1 MDNLILGLVFDNGAN
16 LLEYLSGDSANANPS
31 LGQLMYFTLIYDF
44 IRHEIKVLGF
54 SLMQRGSY
62 YAALAATALVT
73 MWVFYQ
79 GLRILSG
86 KGDSL
91 MALVLNASRVAFIVT
106 AAISMG
112 VASSAVYDTV
122 GVRLPG
128 VITGYVTNSNTT
140 AEEQIDDSLAAMQ
153 FAMSSIDVINV
164 AGDPTRD
171 DDKNRAMYMVAVG
184 TAGPAITAG
193 AMLLFYQV
201 AIALFIGLGP
211 IFILC
216 LMFDQ
221 TKFLFSKWLLLGIST
236 MFSMALLTA
245 MVSICLKAVIAV
257 AIAHWIQT
265 GVASLF
271 GLNLGSGITTIAMQQ
286 GGIGLLMTLLIIS
299 VPPMAGAFFQGTVG
313 GFATTA
319 SVAGGF
325 PQPPGQAQSATRN
338 NQPTAQPAPVNQS
351 ASTTSSTG
359 AMNQAPQ
366 VGAAVGSA
374 AVTGGARPATAAS
387 DQSTGKLGAASAT
400 NPASVSSSTPT
411 TPGVRYDPGTG
422 QFKDSDGNKVDNNG
436 RRI

>member
-1 MDNLILGLVFDNGAN
+1 MDNLILGLAFDNGVN
-16 LLEYLSGDSANANPS
+16 LLDALTGGDAANANPS

-112 VASSAVYDTV
+112 VAGSAVYDTV

-128 VITGYVTNSNTT
+128 VITGYVTNSATT

-164 AGDPTRD
+164 ASDPTRD
-171 DDKNRAMYMVAVG
+171 DDKNRAMYLVAVG

-216 LMFDQ
+216 LLFDQ

-271 GLNLGSGITTIAMQQ
+271 NLNLGSGITSIAMQQ
-286 GGIGLLMTLLIIS
+286 GGIGLLMTLLIIT
-299 VPPMAGAFFQGTVG
+299 VPSMAGSFFQGTVG
-313 GFATTA
+313 SFASYGQVSGNSSGQTTNQQSRYDAANTTQSSQQNSSRTSDSTQPATT
-319 SVAGGF
+319 
-325 PQPPGQAQSATRN
+325 
-338 NQPTAQPAPVNQS
+338 
-351 ASTTSSTG
+351 
-359 AMNQAPQ
+359 
-366 VGAAVGSA
+366 
-374 AVTGGARPATAAS
+374 RPSAAS
-387 DQSTGKLGAASAT
+387 DPVLGPKISNPTLKDDIKTPDQATKSTWT
-400 NPASVSSSTPT
+400 
-411 TPGVRYDPGTG
+411 
-422 QFKDSDGNKVDNNG
+422 
-436 RRI
+436 